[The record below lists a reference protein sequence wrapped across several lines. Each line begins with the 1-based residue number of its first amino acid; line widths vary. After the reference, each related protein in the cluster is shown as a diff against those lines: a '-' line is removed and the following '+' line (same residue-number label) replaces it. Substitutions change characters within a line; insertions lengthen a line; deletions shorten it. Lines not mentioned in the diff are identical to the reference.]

1 MNERKIIEV
10 EPVENSREE
19 SEYYA
24 LKIDFKRGFLMT
36 PEALERYKELDKKY
50 GK

>member
-10 EPVENSREE
+10 EPVENSKEE

-24 LKIDFKRGFLMT
+24 LKIDIDRGYMMT
-36 PEALERYKELDKKY
+36 PQALERYKELDKKY